1 MAKIVLDIFQV
12 IKVLFYSGHSLK
24 KKIKKKIKGTELLNC
39 PRMEAG
45 NNEKERK
52 RRRENK

>member
-24 KKIKKKIKGTELLNC
+24 KINKKKIKGTELLNC